1 MVNTKVDSYKNI
13 QLKDRLLWADGA
25 SSFPASAILPVIQTG
40 MKTDGMFVEE
50 LTKDIKQFNSL
61 VDPKRQIT
69 IKTDVADP
77 DFNWNIPKEA
87 KELKLID
94 YLVDKVDKECEGMTD
109 DDTEIRY
116 CRLCEEVSLYKK
128 HGLLDVLRVIIY
140 VINTLSNKGVVW
152 GVGRGSSVSSY
163 VLYLIGVHD
172 VDSITY
178 NLDIED
184 FLR

>member
-13 QLKDRLLWADGA
+13 QLNDRLLWADGD
-25 SSFPASAILPVIQTG
+25 SSFPTSAILPVIQTG

-50 LTKDIKQFNSL
+50 LTNDIKQFNSL
-61 VDPKRQIT
+61 VDPKSQIT

-77 DFNWNIPKEA
+77 DFNWNIPDEA
-87 KELKLID
+87 KKLD
-94 YLVDKVDKECEGMTD
+94 LAAYLVEMLDKEDSNMFDSDERITRVVK
-109 DDTEIRY
+109 EF
-116 CRLCEEVSLYKK
+116 SLYKK

-140 VINTLSNKGVVW
+140 VINTLSDEGVVW

-172 VDSITY
+172 VDSVKY
-178 NLDIED
+178 GLDVED